1 MNKFFGLL
9 LLCAS
14 VSSYAGITIGAYNVR
29 NFDYDQRARIA
40 TDKNALATIM
50 GSLKADVL
58 SVEEIVNTKEFEIFV
73 NTRMPGYDTELSRC
87 GGAHNQHLGFVYNK
101 NTVDL
106 IGFSEDSATS
116 GNGEC
121 DGGSRPM
128 AIALFQIKATKQKFY
143 GITVHLKSGST
154 ADSIVKRQEQ
164 FRAITRTVKEL
175 QAKSGVKDFY
185 IAGDMN
191 TTEFLSRGEDYQYL
205 NTLTKELN
213 MVDTSANIGC
223 SAYWWGGTDDKI
235 ETPSLL
241 DHVIVTK
248 GLLKLSAPIS
258 KAHAHCAQVSC
269 REVPVAQLGLS
280 YGKVSDHC
288 PVTATIQ

>member
-1 MNKFFGLL
+1 MNKFFGLF

-14 VSSYAGITIGAYNVR
+14 VSSYAGITIGAYNIR
-29 NFDYDQRARIA
+29 NFDYDSRARIA
-40 TDKNALATIM
+40 TDKNTLASIM
-50 GSLKADVL
+50 GSLNADVL
-58 SVEEIVNTKEFEIFV
+58 SVEEIVNTQEFEIFISKK
-73 NTRMPGYDTELSRC
+73 MPGYDTELSRC

-101 NTVDL
+101 NTVEL
-106 IGFSEDSATS
+106 IGFSEDSATN
-116 GNGEC
+116 GNGQC
-121 DGGSRPM
+121 DAGSRPM
-128 AIALFQIKATKQKFY
+128 AIALFQVKATKQKFY
-143 GITVHLKSGST
+143 GITVHLKSGSA
-154 ADSIVKRQEQ
+154 ADSIGKREDQ
-164 FRAITRTVKEL
+164 FRAITKTVKEL
-175 QAKSGVKDFY
+175 QSKTGVKDFF

-191 TTEFLSRGEDYQYL
+191 TTEFLSKGEDFRFI

-248 GLLKLSAPIS
+248 GLIKLSSPVS
-258 KAHAHCAQVSC
+258 KVHAHCAQVSC
-269 REVPVAQLGLS
+269 REVPVAQLGQS